1 LDESVDVGLFLL
13 SFGEN
18 FMGHITF
25 VEHDGVEHQ
34 VDIVEGKSLMQIA
47 MDNGV
52 PGIDAD
58 CGGECACG
66 TCHVII
72 DNSWTRAVGDAGD
85 DELRMLEMTPE
96 RTESSRLSCQIQIS
110 DVMDGMIVHLPEF
123 QM

>member
-1 LDESVDVGLFLL
+1 
-13 SFGEN
+13 
-18 FMGHITF
+18 MGHITF
-25 VEHDGVEHQ
+25 VEHDGAEHQ

-72 DNSWTRAVGDAGD
+72 DNSWKRAVGDAGD